1 MKVICVTTEYDG
13 KWSSFSSKLMLT
25 VGKWYGVVGEGDDYY
40 TITLNKGYNANLSKQ
55 YFKTVE
61 EIRSDKLSVLGL

>member
-1 MKVICVTTEYDG
+1 MKVICVTTDYVG

-25 VGKWYGVVGEGDDYY
+25 VGKWYDIANVGPDYY
-40 TITLNKGYNANLSKQ
+40 TIIWKNGYQANLNKS

-61 EIRSDKLSVLGL
+61 ELRDVKLSEIGI